1 MISVWKIRFAIHA
14 GMIIVTTFVLAS
26 CAARKPPPRRTP
38 GRVKAGTVGPGSDR
52 VEAVRP
58 IVEEEAEKNSVP
70 EDLVFGVIYVESR
83 FNHRAVSHVG
93 ARGLM
98 QLMPGTARYLAGLM
112 GKRRYDSFDPQFN
125 IEAGTFYLAKLLKN
139 FDGDET
145 LALASYNAGA
155 GNVRKW
161 MKRRGRLPGEVR
173 NYARAVQAARLRFR
187 GASSSK
193 PEYQTDSFDR
203 EGLASLIRKKN
214 REAIEQA
221 ERDNLQELIS
231 DLESHDFQK
240 HRPDQIEDVEDSD

>member
-1 MISVWKIRFAIHA
+1 MLVAA
-14 GMIIVTTFVLAS
+14 FVFAS
-26 CAARKPPPRRTP
+26 CAARKPSPQRAAGRTE
-38 GRVKAGTVGPGSDR
+38 AGTVGPGSGR
-52 VEAVRP
+52 VEAVRS

-83 FNHRAVSHVG
+83 FNTRAVSHVG

-125 IEAGTFYLAKLLKN
+125 IEAGTFYLAKLLRN

-161 MKRRGRLPGEVR
+161 MKRRGSLPGEVR

-187 GASSSK
+187 DSSSAT
-193 PEYQTDSFDR
+193 PDYQTESFDR

-214 REAIEQA
+214 RDAIEQA
-221 ERDNLQELIS
+221 EREDLKELIS
-231 DLESHDFQK
+231 NLESHDFQK
-240 HRPDQIEDVEDSD
+240 HRPDEIEDVEDPD